1 MESSRATQRKP
12 ISDKQTVVKTKSKTK
27 DQFFQIETTKNK
39 VGKSFGWG
47 WAMSCGSAG
56 CSRLTREVEAAL
68 LSGVLLG
75 FDTVLKGRQR
85 EWAVLHPGRYVE
97 LEADS
102 VHHVP
107 QPSSFLVGKFT

>member
-47 WAMSCGSAG
+47 WTRPCGSAG
-56 CSRLTREVEAAL
+56 CSRLKREVEATL

-75 FDTVLKGRQR
+75 LSCGLRQGTER
-85 EWAVLHPGRYVE
+85 ETKER
-97 LEADS
+97 
-102 VHHVP
+102 
-107 QPSSFLVGKFT
+107 VGCPASR